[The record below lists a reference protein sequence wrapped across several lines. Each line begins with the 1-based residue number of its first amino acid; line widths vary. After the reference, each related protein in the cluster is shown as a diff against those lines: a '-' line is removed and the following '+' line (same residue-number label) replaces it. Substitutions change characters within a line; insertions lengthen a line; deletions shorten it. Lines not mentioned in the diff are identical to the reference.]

1 MNKNQVILDI
11 ENKIKSLNSYE
22 EEEVSALKEYYSLI
36 LVEGENNRTTE
47 KFKEIKS
54 KVDEIYKNKMKREKI
69 KASSFLDLSK
79 IRVIISTVGLIK
91 VSNDIL
97 DELPFEK
104 TLRVC
109 ENIEKVYLFHTEEAR
124 KNYQQIKEKISKQK
138 ENVKVNEK
146 FEARA
151 IVREDVTS
159 IRNFLYEV
167 IKDLR
172 NQGIEEN
179 EILID
184 LTAGF
189 KLASVSMYRIAVENG
204 IKVINWK
211 EIYFSKYKKGGE
223 TDTYENSENS
233 HRIVF
238 STTLEII
245 KEVSEENREILSD
258 INKALDRKEYKTVS
272 NFYRKRNRQDEK
284 YFFDELSELFNQDAF
299 LAFDLANFTEK
310 LKTFVDNI
318 MSYKNFS
325 EAFKD
330 KIKTLILYLKIVSDF
345 NIEKGG
351 ASGEFLEELDDKY
364 EIYKNKNK
372 DDQDSDFSDFFC
384 KYYIEKLRDLKL
396 NRKDM
401 EVFIESFIKDLDEEI
416 LDNET
421 MPDGISKEKL
431 YMYLTQINVLE
442 KLKDT
447 KEMLNYLGQLDKDTI
462 NKITE
467 TRNVEENYIERIF
480 QGDEELYK
488 SVKEILKLDYLK
500 EKVDDSIVYDN
511 GILEIKKFEI
521 KIDFEEDFKK
531 EELQC
536 FERFGK
542 NVLEE
547 MLGNKKYL
555 LTEKQVENIYTK
567 DDNENSNTKK
577 SSIGVR
583 KSNFKR
589 FLETLNKKITQKIK
603 ETNYHYEMKD
613 EKFILGK
620 VGNYLYKV
628 NEIFY

>member
-22 EEEVSALKEYYSLI
+22 EEEVSVLKEYYSLI

-47 KFKEIKS
+47 KFKEIKP
-54 KVDEIYKNKMKREKI
+54 KVDEIYKNKMKKEKI

-109 ENIEKVYLFHTEEAR
+109 ENVEKVYLFHTEEAR

-146 FEARA
+146 FEDSA

-272 NFYRKRNRQDEK
+272 NFYRKLNRQDEK
-284 YFFDELSELFNQDAF
+284 YFFDELSELFNQDVF

-310 LKTFVDNI
+310 LKIFVDNI

-345 NIEKGG
+345 NVEKGG
-351 ASGEFLEELDDKY
+351 ASGQFLEELDD
-364 EIYKNKNK
+364 IYKNK
-372 DDQDSDFSDFFC
+372 DDQDPFSDFSDFFSE
-384 KYYIEKLRDLKL
+384 YYINKLRDLKL

-401 EVFIESFIKDLDEEI
+401 EVFIDNFIKDLDEEI
-416 LDNET
+416 LDNVT
-421 MPDGISKEKL
+421 MPEGISKEKL

-467 TRNVEENYIERIF
+467 TRNVEENYIDRIF

-500 EKVDDSIVYDN
+500 EKVDDSIVYEN

-521 KIDFEEDFKK
+521 KIDFKEDFKK
-531 EELQC
+531 EELKY
-536 FERFGK
+536 FEKFGK
-542 NVLEE
+542 IVLEE
-547 MLGNKKYL
+547 MLVNKKYL
-555 LTEKQVENIYTK
+555 LTENQVENIYTK
-567 DDNENSNTKK
+567 NDNENSNTEK
-577 SSIGVR
+577 SAIGVR
-583 KSNFKR
+583 KSKFKK

-613 EKFILGK
+613 EKFILAK
-620 VGNYLYKV
+620 VGNYIYKV